1 MIVELNTKSNP
12 VSLLQTTEIIAPIPR
27 AVYSVL
33 CAFRRVRRQATALA
47 GVWFV
52 HQINANFLFFPVHW
66 LLHRKHSRCHREP
79 RTGSVVAGSGAA
91 APWSSNL
98 PPERRSLVCQRLV
111 HARGLFCARILC
123 LLQELTID
131 GARMDVAVCPYLCA
145 QACTRIHLLRAACAK
160 IHRRRSHARTQINRV
175 RFHPVQLLIPS

>member
-1 MIVELNTKSNP
+1 MQFI
-12 VSLLQTTEIIAPIPR
+12 QYCAPSDGF
-27 AVYSVL
+27 VG
-33 CAFRRVRRQATALA
+33 RRQRWRACGLSTRLMP
-47 GVWFV
+47 
-52 HQINANFLFFPVHW
+52 ISFFSVHW

-131 GARMDVAVCPYLCA
+131 GARMDVAVCPYLCV